1 MCIRDRYKQECQ
13 AFVPRYMKL
22 LSYGGSVEPYRALQE
37 AGFDVAT
44 PAFWQLAYD
53 ALARRLDELESL

>member
-1 MCIRDRYKQECQ
+1 MCIRDR
-13 AFVPRYMKL
+13 
-22 LSYGGSVEPYRALQE
+22 YRALQE